1 VLLPIK
7 ISLVIDNKTTLI
19 LTDITRL
26 NVTNNMTSLPISEK
40 IGYAMGDAAANL
52 VWRGALAYLAVFYTD
67 TFGLTAA
74 AAAMLFLVVRLS
86 DGFTDI
92 IMGMIAD
99 RTHTRWGKFRPWI
112 LWSTPMLS
120 IFMVLIFTTPD
131 FTEHNKLIYAYVT
144 YIGLTLAYTINNV
157 PYSALM
163 GVMTADNKE
172 RTSLSG
178 FRFAGAFSG
187 GLLVMGF
194 LPDLVA
200 YFGQGNDAIG
210 YQYTMYLFATLLIFL
225 MTITFASTK
234 ERIVLPVDDSSN
246 LKSELWDLTKNLPF
260 IILPLLA
267 ITLFFYYR
275 DIYSGIFFVLVMFG
289 MYVVIQRLI
298 KNTSTNMS
306 STRRD
311 MVDLLT
317 NKPWLVLLGIGF
329 ITMMFN
335 GIKYG
340 VIAYYFKYHVG
351 DELMAGSYFIV
362 LLVVSILGALST
374 GYLAKKFGKRNL
386 FIYSLLLSGALTAA
400 FYWVPQGNI
409 TAIFILGGSAEFFAA
424 MMPTLFF
431 TMLGDSADYSEW
443 KNGRR
448 ATGLIYSAGTFVQK
462 TGSGFAGALVLV
474 VLAGYGYNGM
484 DSTTINDALP
494 GMQLL
499 MSWIPAAFAFLGAAL
514 MIFYPLTSAQNQQI
528 DETLIKRRSLA
539 DGVIENN

>member
-1 VLLPIK
+1 MTKLPFY
-7 ISLVIDNKTTLI
+7 
-19 LTDITRL
+19 
-26 NVTNNMTSLPISEK
+26 EK
-40 IGYAMGDAAANL
+40 VGYAMGDAAANL

-86 DGFTDI
+86 DGVTDI

-99 RTHTRWGKFRPWI
+99 RTNTRWGKFRPWI
-112 LWSTPMLS
+112 IWSTPLLAL
-120 IFMVLIFTTPD
+120 FMVLCFTTPD
-131 FTEHNKLIYAYVT
+131 LSDSNKLIYAYVT

-163 GVMTADNKE
+163 GVMTPSDTE

-178 FRFAGAFSG
+178 FRFAGAFAG

-200 YFGQGNDAIG
+200 YFGDGTDAIG
-210 YQYTMYLFATLLIFL
+210 YQSTMYLFAAILVFL
-225 MTITFASTK
+225 MVITFATTK
-234 ERIVLPVDDSSN
+234 ERITPAVDESIS
-246 LKSELWDLTKNLPF
+246 LKSELIDLSKNLPF

-267 ITLFFYYR
+267 MTLFFYYR
-275 DIYSGIFFVLVMFG
+275 NIYSGVFFVIIMGAMWVLIKG
-289 MYVVIQRLI
+289 LI
-298 KNTSTNMS
+298 KNTSDNLSGTK
-306 STRRD
+306 RD

-317 NKPWLVLLGIGF
+317 NKPWLILLGMGF
-329 ITMMFN
+329 LTMMFN

-340 VIAYYFKYHVG
+340 TVAYYFKYHVG
-351 DELMAGSYFIV
+351 DELLAGKYFIA
-362 LLVVSILGALST
+362 LLVVSILGALAT
-374 GYLAKKFGKRNL
+374 GYLSRKLGKRKL
-386 FIYSLLLSGALTAA
+386 FMVSLLLSGLLTAG
-400 FYWVPQGNI
+400 FFWVPQGNI
-409 TAIFILGGSAEFFAA
+409 QAIFILGCSAEFFAA

-462 TGSGFAGALVLV
+462 TGGGFAGALVLV
-474 VLAGYGYNGM
+474 VLASYGYDGM
-484 DSTTINDALP
+484 DKATIEASLP

-499 MSWIPAAFAFLGAAL
+499 MSWIPAAFAFAGAAL
-514 MIFYPLTSAQNQQI
+514 MLLYPLTSKDNQQI
-528 DETLIKRRSLA
+528 GEDLTQRRASLA
-539 DGVIENN
+539 TA